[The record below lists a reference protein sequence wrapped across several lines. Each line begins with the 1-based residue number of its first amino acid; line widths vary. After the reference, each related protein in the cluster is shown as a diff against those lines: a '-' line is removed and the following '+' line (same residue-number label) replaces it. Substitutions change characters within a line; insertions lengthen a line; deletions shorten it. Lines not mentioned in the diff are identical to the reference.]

1 MHKRN
6 NKPSRLLN
14 LAITHR
20 LHKAPRFVQSFA
32 IEQVFNDTARRCKGS
47 SALIV
52 IYKTGLTT
60 RLMQRIAKNTAQP
73 ATVFL
78 NQANIKKSRCPIR
91 WFNHSHEISRCGH
104 GTLAAA
110 LFLQK
115 WQGFSPNTFYT
126 NTGEVFETRIH
137 QRALQLQLTTI
148 DSTEVQTEVL
158 LQQAIPTSIVQ
169 SYKTAKINGYSTVMI
184 NSDQPLKTLAINT
197 AQLQYYP
204 NAVIVMQQRQT
215 ANQTTQWHFRYF
227 APYYGVD
234 EDSAT
239 GSAISIIAPIIKQ
252 YTEQTHG
259 QLFQDSVAGATINY
273 RLKNCNVIIS

>member
-60 RLMQRIAKNTAQP
+60 QLMQRIAKNTAQH

-78 NQANIKKSRCPIR
+78 NQANIKKNRCPIR

-110 LFLQK
+110 LFLKK

-126 NTGEVFETRIH
+126 NTGEVFKIRIH
-137 QRALQLQLTTI
+137 QRALQLQLATI

-197 AQLQYYP
+197 AQLQCYP
-204 NAVIVMQQRQT
+204 NAVIVLQQRQT
-215 ANQTTQWHFRYF
+215 ANQTTQWYFRYF

-259 QLFQDSVAGATINY
+259 QLFQDSVFGATINY
-273 RLKNCNVIIS
+273 HLKNSNVIIS

>member
-1 MHKRN
+1 M
-6 NKPSRLLN
+6 
-14 LAITHR
+14 
-20 LHKAPRFVQSFA
+20 QSFA

-78 NQANIKKSRCPIR
+78 NQANIKKNRCPIR

-110 LFLQK
+110 LFLKK

-126 NTGEVFETRIH
+126 KTGEVFETRIH

-158 LQQAIPTSIVQ
+158 LQQAIPASIVQ
-169 SYKTAKINGYSTVMI
+169 SYKTAEINGYSTLMI

-204 NAVIVMQQRQT
+204 NAVIVLQQRQT
-215 ANQTTQWHFRYF
+215 AYQNTQWHFRYF

-239 GSAISIIAPIIKQ
+239 GSAICIIAPIIKQ

-273 RLKNCNVIIS
+273 RLKNSNVIIS